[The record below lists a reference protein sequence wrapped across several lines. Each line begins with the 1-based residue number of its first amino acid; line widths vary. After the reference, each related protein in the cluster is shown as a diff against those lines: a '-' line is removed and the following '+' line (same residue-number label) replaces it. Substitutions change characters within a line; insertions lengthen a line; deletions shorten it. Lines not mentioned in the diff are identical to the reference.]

1 VGGGAEATGK
11 KKALGIRRGDDD
23 EASAIAHLHTSMLAR
38 TLALRRAAA
47 LTSQPPT
54 LLRAAAS
61 QRVTARWLCADAKKP
76 EDAAAAEPA
85 AEPAAEGAA
94 AEEGAA
100 AGAAAEGAAAEGEEA
115 GPADRVAELEA
126 QVAELEAQ
134 VKEKHDRM
142 MLGLAD
148 ADNARRRANIDVEN
162 AHKFAVG
169 KSAKSLLDVADN
181 LGRAADSVPEEA
193 IAENEQ
199 LKMLHEG
206 VTMTSTMLLKTFEQ
220 HGLQRVDPLGEKF
233 DPNLHNA
240 LFEVPDPAQ
249 EPGTIAHVQNYGYS
263 LHDRVIRPADV
274 GIVAKR

>member
-1 VGGGAEATGK
+1 MRTCPQEKDRLKTEMLYK
-11 KKALGIRRGDDD
+11 LRETKA
-23 EASAIAHLHTSMLAR
+23 
-38 TLALRRAAA
+38 
-47 LTSQPPT
+47 
-54 LLRAAAS
+54 
-61 QRVTARWLCADAKKP
+61 
-76 EDAAAAEPA
+76 
-85 AEPAAEGAA
+85 
-94 AEEGAA
+94 
-100 AGAAAEGAAAEGEEA
+100 
-115 GPADRVAELEA
+115 
-126 QVAELEAQ
+126 
-134 VKEKHDRM
+134 
-142 MLGLAD
+142 
-148 ADNARRRANIDVEN
+148 
-162 AHKFAVG
+162 
-169 KSAKSLLDVADN
+169 SLLKMTDN
-181 LGRAADSVPEEA
+181 QLDTTTKRT

>member
-1 VGGGAEATGK
+1 
-11 KKALGIRRGDDD
+11 
-23 EASAIAHLHTSMLAR
+23 
-38 TLALRRAAA
+38 
-47 LTSQPPT
+47 
-54 LLRAAAS
+54 
-61 QRVTARWLCADAKKP
+61 
-76 EDAAAAEPA
+76 
-85 AEPAAEGAA
+85 
-94 AEEGAA
+94 
-100 AGAAAEGAAAEGEEA
+100 
-115 GPADRVAELEA
+115 
-126 QVAELEAQ
+126 
-134 VKEKHDRM
+134 

-169 KSAKSLLDVADN
+169 KFAKSLLDVADN

-249 EPGTIAHVQNYGYS
+249 EPGTIAHVQNSGTRCTTVSSAPPTSASSRNADDDRGRGRKVASSVDWRAVGVSSEKGGACDDTLEMGPS
-263 LHDRVIRPADV
+263 LAAGDGGFAPLDDNAIGGTSCACAVRRGRRRHHSSREAASAPSSAVDEDVALSSPAN
-274 GIVAKR
+274 

>member
-1 VGGGAEATGK
+1 MFSRFFIQRPIFSSVLSIIIVLIGVVAIGALPIARYPQISPPTITVSAMYPG
-11 KKALGIRRGDDD
+11 
-23 EASAIAHLHTSMLAR
+23 ASAATIAETV
-38 TLALRRAAA
+38 AAPIEEQVN
-47 LTSQPPT
+47 TKHDQM
-54 LLRAAAS
+54 LRA
-61 QRVTARWLCADAKKP
+61 L
-76 EDAAAAEPA
+76 AE
-85 AEPAAEGAA
+85 
-94 AEEGAA
+94 
-100 AGAAAEGAAAEGEEA
+100 
-115 GPADRVAELEA
+115 
-126 QVAELEAQ
+126 
-134 VKEKHDRM
+134 
-142 MLGLAD
+142 
-148 ADNARRRANIDVEN
+148 ADNARRRAAIDVEN
-162 AHKFAVG
+162 ARKFGMA
-169 KSAKSLLDVADN
+169 KFAKSLLDVADN
-181 LGRAADSVPEEA
+181 LGRAADSVPEEV

>member
-1 VGGGAEATGK
+1 MDVVPANPETWERDPFKLTVEGDRLFGRGTTDCLGHVALMTTLFSQIAELKPKLKTSLTCVFIASE
-11 KKALGIRRGDDD
+11 
-23 EASAIAHLHTSMLAR
+23 EASGPSIDEL
-38 TLALRRAAA
+38 
-47 LTSQPPT
+47 Q
-54 LLRAAAS
+54 
-61 QRVTARWLCADAKKP
+61 AKI
-76 EDAAAAEPA
+76 ED
-85 AEPAAEGAA
+85 
-94 AEEGAA
+94 
-100 AGAAAEGAAAEGEEA
+100 
-115 GPADRVAELEA
+115 LEA
-126 QVAELEAQ
+126 QVAA
-134 VKEKHDRM
+134 KHDQALRS
-142 MLGLAD
+142 LAE
-148 ADNARRRANIDVEN
+148 AENARRRASIDVEN

-169 KSAKSLLDVADN
+169 KFAKSLLDVADN

>member
-1 VGGGAEATGK
+1 M
-11 KKALGIRRGDDD
+11 LR
-23 EASAIAHLHTSMLAR
+23 SLAR
-38 TLALRRAAA
+38 SSALRRAA
-47 LTSQPPT
+47 LLSPLSPHSPPPHT
-54 LLRAAAS
+54 LLRAAAA
-61 QRVTARWLCADAKKP
+61 QQRWLCAEKK
-76 EDAAAAEPA
+76 AAEGEAAEPAAEA

-94 AEEGAA
+94 AEGAA
-100 AGAAAEGAAAEGEEA
+100 AAASDEAE
-115 GPADRVAELEA
+115 PADRVAELEA
-126 QVAELEAQ
+126 QVADLETQ
-134 VKEKHDRM
+134 LKEKHDRM

-169 KSAKSLLDVADN
+169 KFAKSLLDVADN